1 MSDDTPAPEEPSA
14 AEPSAE
20 PAEPSA
26 PPASAAKPVSFQT
39 ASGKAVSFT
48 ASSGKRTKKAKV
60 VVEAPVEE
68 PPPEPPELKRSS
80 AAQSVEAVPE
90 APPEALP
97 EPEKK
102 PRGRPKGSTKK
113 PAPGIQE
120 RLPPKQPI
128 TEVAPLPATPEPPAY
143 PRMTQGEFHGLMTEY
158 MQTSRS
164 QRRDARLALYRSL
177 LST

>member
-1 MSDDTPAPEEPSA
+1 MSDDPLVPD
-14 AEPSAE
+14 AE
-20 PAEPSA
+20 PAQSAEGAPSA
-26 PPASAAKPVSFQT
+26 SHAAGKSVSFQT

-48 ASSGKRTKKAKV
+48 ASKRTKKAKV

-90 APPEALP
+90 ALPEAL
-97 EPEKK
+97 PEKK

-143 PRMTQGEFHGLMTEY
+143 PRMTQDEFHGLMTEY

-164 QRRDARLALYRSL
+164 QRRDARLAMYRSW

>member
-1 MSDDTPAPEEPSA
+1 MSDDTPVPE
-14 AEPSAE
+14 EPSAE
-20 PAEPSA
+20 PAEPIAEPAEPSA
-26 PPASAAKPVSFQT
+26 PAKPVSFQT

-48 ASSGKRTKKAKV
+48 ASKRTQKAKV

-68 PPPEPPELKRSS
+68 EALPPEPPELKRSS

-90 APPEALP
+90 APS
-97 EPEKK
+97 EKK

-143 PRMTQGEFHGLMTEY
+143 PRMTQDEFHGLMTEF

-164 QRRDARLALYRSL
+164 QRRDARLAMYRSW